1 MKYLVKFNEGF
12 DILKKYPKKPGESTS
27 SYRSRITG
35 IKRREQ
41 EAWKTVDNPSQQTK
55 ETNPQIKDTKSKVLD
70 LIPELKIGEKQF
82 DKEIETIVNSYAEN
96 KERADFIFDDFM
108 KELNI
113 RKSELYNSDG
123 SPKDSEEI
131 LKLLDERGNEI
142 QNPDRLQELSK
153 KLMSIIGPVKEEVY
167 TPIIGLSLGIIG
179 TLATLAWIRGRT
191 RLTLYQ
197 TASPK
202 PTKWYQKGYYWLKS
216 KGIDL
221 SFGLDPNREHPLI
234 VSDRPYG
241 RTYGINSNDPNDR
254 VRTVLDPSYG
264 PEKGGQ
270 PLVTGSGTKYG
281 YRTSVG

>member
-12 DILKKYPKKPGESTS
+12 DILKKYPKKPGENTKDYVKRI
-27 SYRSRITG
+27 SYL
-35 IKRREQ
+35 KLKDK
-41 EAWKTVDNPSQQTK
+41 EAWKTVDKPTTSK
-55 ETNPQIKDTKSKVLD
+55 ENEPVKNNKSNIID
-70 LIPELKIGEKQF
+70 LLPELQIGDKEF
-82 DKEIETIVNSYAEN
+82 DKEVETVVNSYSQN
-96 KERADFIFDDFM
+96 KERVDVVFDDFM

-123 SPKDSEEI
+123 SPKESEEI
-131 LKLLDERGNEI
+131 LKLLDERGSQI
-142 QNPDRLQELSK
+142 QSPERLQELSK
-153 KLMSIIGPVKEEVY
+153 KLMSMIGSVKEEVY

>member
-12 DILKKYPKKPGESTS
+12 DILKKYPKKPGENTKDYVKRI
-27 SYRSRITG
+27 SYLKLKDKES
-35 IKRREQ
+35 
-41 EAWKTVDNPSQQTK
+41 WKTVDKPVEQSK
-55 ETNPQIKDTKSKVLD
+55 ETPKQKDTKSKIID
-70 LIPELKIGEKQF
+70 LLPELQIGDKEF
-82 DKEIETIVNSYAEN
+82 DKEVETVVKSYAQN
-96 KERADFIFDDFM
+96 KERTDFIFDDFM

-123 SPKDSEEI
+123 SPKESEEV
-131 LKLLDERGNEI
+131 LKLLDEKGSQI
-142 QNPDRLQELSK
+142 QNPERLQELSK
-153 KLMSIIGPVKEEVY
+153 KLMTLIGPVKEEVY

-179 TLATLAWIRGRT
+179 TLATLAWLRGRT
-191 RLTLYQ
+191 RLTVYQ

-221 SFGLDPNREHPLI
+221 SFGLDPSREHPLI

-241 RTYGINSNDPNDR
+241 RTYGVNSNDPNDK

-264 PEKGGQ
+264 PEKGGK
-270 PLVTGSGTKYG
+270 PLVTGSGTQYG

>member
-12 DILKKYPKKPGESTS
+12 DILKKYPRKPGESTDDYS
-27 SYRSRITG
+27 TRIRRL
-35 IKRREQ
+35 KREEQ
-41 EAWKTVDNPSQQTK
+41 EAWKTVDKPTTSK
-55 ETNPQIKDTKSKVLD
+55 ENEPVKNNKSNIID
-70 LIPELKIGEKQF
+70 LLPELQIGDKEF
-82 DKEIETIVNSYAEN
+82 DKEVETVVNSYSQN
-96 KERADFIFDDFM
+96 KERVDVVFDDFM

-123 SPKDSEEI
+123 SPKESEEI
-131 LKLLDERGNEI
+131 LKLLDERGSQI
-142 QNPDRLQELSK
+142 QSPERLQELSK
-153 KLMSIIGPVKEEVY
+153 KLMTLIGPVKEEIY
-167 TPIIGLSLGIIG
+167 TPLIGLSLGIIG
-179 TLATLAWIRGRT
+179 TLTTLAWLRGKT

-241 RTYGINSNDPNDR
+241 RTYGVNSNDPNDR

>member
-12 DILKKYPKKPGESTS
+12 DILKKYPKKPGENTKDYVKRI
-27 SYRSRITG
+27 SYL
-35 IKRREQ
+35 KLKDK
-41 EAWKTVDNPSQQTK
+41 EAWKTVDKPTTSK
-55 ETNPQIKDTKSKVLD
+55 ENEPVKNNKSNIID
-70 LIPELKIGEKQF
+70 LLPELQIGDKEF
-82 DKEIETIVNSYAEN
+82 DKEVETVVNSYSQN
-96 KERADFIFDDFM
+96 KERVDVVFDDFM

-123 SPKDSEEI
+123 SPKESEEI
-131 LKLLDERGNEI
+131 LKLLDERGSQI
-142 QNPDRLQELSK
+142 QSPERLQELSK
-153 KLMSIIGPVKEEVY
+153 KLMTLIGPVKEEVY

>member
-12 DILKKYPKKPGESTS
+12 DILKKYPKKPGENTKDYVKRI
-27 SYRSRITG
+27 SYL
-35 IKRREQ
+35 KLKDK
-41 EAWKTVDNPSQQTK
+41 EAWKTVDKPTTSK
-55 ETNPQIKDTKSKVLD
+55 ENEPVKNNKSNIID
-70 LIPELKIGEKQF
+70 LLPELQIGDKEF
-82 DKEIETIVNSYAEN
+82 DKEVETVVNSYSQN
-96 KERADFIFDDFM
+96 KERVDVVFDDFM

-123 SPKDSEEI
+123 SPKESEEI
-131 LKLLDERGNEI
+131 LKLLDERGSQI
-142 QNPDRLQELSK
+142 QSPERLQELSK
-153 KLMSIIGPVKEEVY
+153 KLMTLIGPVKEEIY
-167 TPIIGLSLGIIG
+167 TPLIGLSLGIIG
-179 TLATLAWIRGRT
+179 TLTTLAWLRGKT